1 MRQRN
6 RESVSTTDEQELFF
20 GPDDEYGDH
29 DGFSL
34 SAFGDH
40 DGEHDGEH
48 DSEHAGEHGAY
59 GDSHS
64 GPTPGRPTPARSGA
78 RHETRLERSRRS
90 RRRRN
95 RGFGIVLALLLVLLI
110 GAVGWFAGR
119 PIWRYF
125 HPRDY
130 QGAGTGSVQVVVHP
144 GDTAS
149 DIGATLYSDG
159 VVASEQAFVDA
170 AKTDSSSTEIGP
182 GTYVLHHHMSAGSAL
197 DLLLSP
203 SARIKNDIVI
213 PEGATVVDIA
223 KRLTAPPC
231 TATSAPGTVCG
242 LGLSKASVT
251 RALAHVGGLGLPTDY
266 TADGKTPSSVE
277 GFLYPATYPFDGKTT
292 AVDALGQMIGTFTD
306 RVRSTNFTARA
317 RALHITPYQE
327 LIIASIAQAEAKFPQ
342 DMPKVARVILN
353 RLHAHKPLQVDA
365 TSAYAC
371 KLAGSDPSTCIYA
384 DAKGA
389 YNTYK
394 HTGLPPTPIG
404 NPGQAALN
412 AAAHPAQGD
421 WLYYVNGD
429 AAGHLGFFHDEAAFE
444 KAVQKCKSH
453 GWCQ

>member
-1 MRQRN
+1 VRQRN

-29 DGFSL
+29 DGFGL
-34 SAFGDH
+34 DAFADH
-40 DGEHDGEH
+40 DADQGAHGQPYGPA
-48 DSEHAGEHGAY
+48 AGH
-59 GDSHS
+59 
-64 GPTPGRPTPARSGA
+64 PTPAPAGA
-78 RHETRLERSRRS
+78 PRETRLERSRRS

-95 RGFGIVLALLLVLLI
+95 RGFGIVLALLLVVLI

-119 PIWRYF
+119 PVWRYF
-125 HPRDY
+125 HPSNY
-130 QGAGTGSVQVVVHP
+130 QGAGTGSVEVVVHP

-149 DIGATLYSDG
+149 DIGSTLYADG
-159 VVASEQAFVDA
+159 VVASKQAFVDA
-170 AKTDSSSTEIGP
+170 AKNDPASTGIGP
-182 GTYVLHHHMSAGSAL
+182 GTYVLHHHMNAGSAL
-197 DLLLSP
+197 NLLLSP
-203 SARIKNDIVI
+203 SARVNNDIVI
-213 PEGATVVDIA
+213 PEGATVADIE
-223 KRLTAPPC
+223 KRLTAPRC

-242 LGLSKASVT
+242 LGLPKASVDS
-251 RALAHVGGLGLPTDY
+251 ALEHVAGLGLPTDY

-317 RALHITPYQE
+317 RSLHISPYQE
-327 LIIASIAQAEAKFPQ
+327 LIIASIAQAEAKFPR

-353 RLHAHKPLQVDA
+353 RLDAHKPLQVDA

-371 KLAGSDPSTCIYA
+371 KLAGTAANKCIYA
-384 DAKGA
+384 DAEGA

-404 NPGQAALN
+404 NPGQAALK
-412 AAAHPAQGD
+412 AAAHPAQGN
-421 WLYYVNGD
+421 WLYYVNDD
-429 AAGHLGFFHDEAAFE
+429 AAGHLGFFHDDADFE
-444 KAVQKCKSH
+444 KAVQKCKAR